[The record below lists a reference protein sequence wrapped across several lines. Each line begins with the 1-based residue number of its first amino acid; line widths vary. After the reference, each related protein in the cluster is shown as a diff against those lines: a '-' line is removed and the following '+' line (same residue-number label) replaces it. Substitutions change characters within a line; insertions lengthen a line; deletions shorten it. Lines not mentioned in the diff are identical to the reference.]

1 MKETILWIIVL
12 ILTVGLIS
20 NTIRLN
26 KVETELEYQE
36 VVDNELYSDIHQLAH
51 KEDSCWVYEN

>member
-1 MKETILWIIVL
+1 MKETILWIIIV
-12 ILTVGLIS
+12 ILTAGLIS

-26 KVETELEYQE
+26 KLETELEYQE
-36 VVDNELYSDIHQLAH
+36 VVDNKLYSDIHQIAH